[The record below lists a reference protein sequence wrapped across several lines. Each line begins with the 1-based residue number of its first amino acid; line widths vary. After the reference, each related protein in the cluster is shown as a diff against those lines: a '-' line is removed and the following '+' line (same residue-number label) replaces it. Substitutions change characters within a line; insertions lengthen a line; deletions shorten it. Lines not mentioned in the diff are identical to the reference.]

1 MPPIIP
7 PKDRGSL
14 PSDPVGPSMV
24 SPALHPD
31 QSAPDRPAVGQPTP
45 QATAS
50 RTVGVG
56 YTRPTVLIATITF
69 GFDPILRL
77 GPDIAVRWQT
87 VGLAGV
93 IALVLLWS
101 GAIARRL
108 DLRADD
114 LLSIVIA
121 AVPGAVIA
129 GRLAWIAAHP
139 GVVGSDLAMWL
150 DPGIGG
156 FDLAAAVLGG
166 ITTGAG
172 VAALLGAP
180 VGRWAHL
187 LTVPLLLALAGGKAT
202 MILGGSGQGLPTD
215 VPWSTA
221 FVGDGPWG
229 SLAASVPSHPS
240 QAYEGLVSLALALIV
255 MVLAGMGGSGRADGR
270 LLMGAVGAWALL
282 RAVVSVTW
290 RDPVVAGPLSIDGWL
305 AVVVGLTS
313 LAVAVAL
320 ALAARRRRSAAT
332 AAGDELEWPDPA
344 ARPQF

>member
-1 MPPIIP
+1 MAG
-7 PKDRGSL
+7 R
-14 PSDPVGPSMV
+14 
-24 SPALHPD
+24 
-31 QSAPDRPAVGQPTP
+31 
-45 QATAS
+45 TAA
-50 RTVGVG
+50 VG

-87 VGLAGV
+87 VALAGV
-93 IALVLLWS
+93 VALVLLWS

-121 AVPGAVIA
+121 AVPGAIIA
-129 GRLAWIAAHP
+129 GRMAWIAAHP
-139 GVVGSDLAMWL
+139 DVVASDLAMWL
-150 DPGIGG
+150 DPGLGG

-166 ITTGAG
+166 IASGAC

-180 VGRWAHL
+180 VGRWAHI
-187 LTVPLLLALAGGKAT
+187 LTVPLLLALAGGKAS

-240 QAYEGLVSLALALIV
+240 QAYEGLMSLTLALIV
-255 MVLAGMGGSGRADGR
+255 MVLAGMGGSRRADGR
-270 LLMGAVGAWALL
+270 LLMGAVGVWALL
-282 RAVVSVTW
+282 RAAVSVTW

-313 LAVAVAL
+313 LAVAAAL
-320 ALAARRRRSAAT
+320 ALTARRRRAAAT

>member
-1 MPPIIP
+1 
-7 PKDRGSL
+7 
-14 PSDPVGPSMV
+14 
-24 SPALHPD
+24 
-31 QSAPDRPAVGQPTP
+31 
-45 QATAS
+45 
-50 RTVGVG
+50 
-56 YTRPTVLIATITF
+56 VLIATITF

-77 GPDIAVRWQT
+77 GPAVAVRWQT
-87 VGLAGV
+87 IALAGV

-108 DLRADD
+108 ELRADD

-121 AVPGAVIA
+121 AVPGAIIA

-139 GVVGSDLAMWL
+139 GVVAGDLAMWL

-166 ITTGAG
+166 IASGAF

-180 VGRWAHL
+180 VARWAHV
-187 LTVPLLLALAGGKAT
+187 LTVPLLLALAGGKLS

-229 SLAASVPSHPS
+229 SLAASIPSHPS
-240 QAYEGLVSLALALIV
+240 QAYEGLMSLALALIV
-255 MVLAGMGGSGRADGR
+255 MVLAGMGASGRADGR
-270 LLMGAVGAWALL
+270 SLMTAVGVWALL
-282 RAVVSVTW
+282 RAAISVTW
-290 RDPVVAGPLSIDGWL
+290 RDPVAAGPLSIDGWL
-305 AVVVGLTS
+305 AIVVGLTS
-313 LAVAVAL
+313 LAIAVAL
-320 ALAARRRRSAAT
+320 TLLAQRRRVAGET
-332 AAGDELEWPDPA
+332 DGDELEWPDPA